1 MLPPEAPQD
10 CLEAPRPHQH
20 QTHQQQQLCL
30 LLVAA
35 KLDGSA
41 LERLLSSLLHYCV
54 SLTEHELQTITGL
67 CGLGVR
73 LTGLQQPL
81 AYW

>member
-20 QTHQQQQLCL
+20 QICL